1 MRFNN
6 SNITGLSPRIIF
18 TLLTILLVVGCKKQ
32 HDNSPVTL
40 ASLSTT
46 YISSI
51 TSTSA
56 TSGGSIMYDGEA
68 SITAKG
74 VCYSTTAH
82 PTIADKVM
90 YAGSGTAE
98 FTCTIKGLLPN
109 TTYYVR
115 AFATNSAGTA
125 YGTNELFFNTTLA
138 TPSITTVSTSSVSG
152 NDAVCGGNV
161 TDYGGTSILERGLCY
176 SKNPNPTV
184 ADSVVFSLSGTDSFS
199 VNLTGLTSNTIY
211 YIRAYAKSSAGVGY
225 GNEISFTTLMQ
236 VIAIGQNYNGGIIF
250 YIDDTGR
257 HGLIAATTDQSTSA
271 DWGCYGSAIAGAAGF
286 APGDGAQNT
295 LDMVT
300 GCGTVGSAAVIC
312 SNLVLGGYNDWV
324 LPSKGDFSYMY
335 QNLYLHGLCN
345 FSTRSYWSSTQVD
358 GSNASDFNFST
369 NTSSNSNKSSP
380 YSVRAIR
387 SF

>member
-1 MRFNN
+1 MRMIR
-6 SNITGLSPRIIF
+6 SNTTSFFFRIIF
-18 TLLTILLVVGCKKQ
+18 TLLIVLFFVGCKKQ

-56 TSGGSIMYDGEA
+56 ISGGSIMYDGEA

-74 VCYSTTAH
+74 ICYSTTAH
-82 PTIADKVM
+82 PTIADKVV

-98 FTCTIKGLLPN
+98 YTCTIKGLLPN

-115 AFATNSAGTA
+115 AFATNSVGTA

-138 TPSITTVSTSSVSG
+138 TPTITTVSTASISG
-152 NDAVCGGNV
+152 NDAVCTGNV
-161 TDYGGTSILERGLCY
+161 TDYGGTSITERGVCY

-184 ADSVVFSLSGTDSFS
+184 ADSIVFSLSGTDSFS
-199 VNLTGLTSNTIY
+199 VYLTGLTSNTNY
-211 YIRAYAKSSAGVGY
+211 YVRAYAKSSAGIGY
-225 GNEISFTTLMQ
+225 GNEISFTTLTQ

-286 APGDGAQNT
+286 APGDGTQNT

-300 GCGTVGSAAVIC
+300 GCGTAGSAAVIC

-324 LPSKGDFSYMY
+324 LPSKGDLTYMY
-335 QNLYLHGLCN
+335 QNLYLQGLCN
-345 FSTRSYWSSTQVD
+345 FSIRNYWSSTQVD
-358 GSNASDFNFST
+358 GSNADSFNFSA

>member
-1 MRFNN
+1 MGFLV
-6 SNITGLSPRIIF
+6 S
-18 TLLTILLVVGCKKQ
+18 ILLVGGWKKK

-46 YISSI
+46 YVSSI
-51 TSTSA
+51 TATSA
-56 TSGGSIMYDGEA
+56 TCGGSIMYDGEA
-68 SITAKG
+68 SVTAKG
-74 VCYSTTAH
+74 ICYSTTAH
-82 PTIADKVM
+82 PTIADMVV
-90 YAGSGTAE
+90 YAGSGTAD
-98 FTCTIKGLLPN
+98 FTCNITGLLPN

-138 TPSITTVSTSSVSG
+138 TPTITTVSSSSVTG
-152 NDAVCGGNV
+152 NDAICGGNL
-161 TDYGGTSILERGLCY
+161 TDYGGTSIIERGLCY

-199 VNLTGLTSNTIY
+199 VHLTGLTSNTIY
-211 YIRAYAKSSAGVGY
+211 YARAYAKSSAGIGY
-225 GNEISFTTLMQ
+225 GNEISFTTLTQ
-236 VIAIGQNYNGGIIF
+236 VIAIGKNYNGGIIF

-271 DWGCYGSAIAGAAGF
+271 DWGCYGSAIAGAASV
-286 APGDGAQNT
+286 APGDGALNT
-295 LDMVT
+295 VDMVT
-300 GCGTVGSAAVIC
+300 GCGTAGSAAVIC

-324 LPSKGDFSYMY
+324 LPSQGDFTYMY
-335 QNLYLHGLCN
+335 VNLYLTGLCN
-345 FSTRSYWSSTQVD
+345 FSTRNYWSSSQVD
-358 GSNASDFNFST
+358 GSNAASFNFST
-369 NTSSNSNKSSP
+369 NTSNNSNKSSP